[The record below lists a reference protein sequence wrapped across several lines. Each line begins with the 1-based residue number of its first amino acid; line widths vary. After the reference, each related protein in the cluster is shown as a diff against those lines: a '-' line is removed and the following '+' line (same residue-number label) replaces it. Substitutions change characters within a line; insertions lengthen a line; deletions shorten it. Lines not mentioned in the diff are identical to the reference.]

1 MKTKNLDDKQ
11 AILYFKT
18 IKIFPFL
25 GILSIVLGFLSG
37 IYYYVKTNNPL
48 TVFLASGVGIVIYAT
63 FSYRYRCPNCKYH
76 LAFKKNEIKEMDNRC
91 PKCKIKLKEK

>member
-48 TVFLASGVGIVIYAT
+48 TVFLASGVGIA
-63 FSYRYRCPNCKYH
+63 H
-76 LAFKKNEIKEMDNRC
+76 
-91 PKCKIKLKEK
+91 